1 VYRVLHDEYVAD
13 EETMDVLARS
23 SEQSPLSPSWVPSEG
38 IQQLAAEHNRAVPA
52 VGAERAIHYTDFY
65 KNEAQRYSTAQQLN
79 AHSLAY
85 HLRHR
90 TVRIYDNERIVGTHT
105 EHRIGAICQIEKAGV
120 PMLEDLFRFEK
131 RAVNPL
137 AIDPKARWTLL
148 RSAIPYWLNRNIT
161 MQSFP
166 WSRRIRFA
174 KEQLSGTWF
183 TVNEAGG
190 VAHFLP
196 DYESIIQLGT
206 EGLRER

>member
-1 VYRVLHDEYVAD
+1 MVLQAQ
-13 EETMDVLARS
+13 S
-23 SEQSPLSPSWVPSEG
+23 SERSPSSPVGCSWVPSERV
-38 IQQLAAEHNRAVPA
+38 QQLAAEHNRAVPA

-65 KNEAQRYSTAQQLN
+65 KNEAQHYSTAAELN

-90 TVRIYDNERIVGTHT
+90 SIRIYDNECIVGTHT

-137 AIDPKARWTLL
+137 AIDSKARWALL
-148 RSAIPYWLNRNIT
+148 RSVIPYWFNRNVA

-166 WSRRIRFA
+166 LLRRFRFA

-190 VAHFLP
+190 IAHFLP
-196 DYESIIQLGT
+196 DYE
-206 EGLRER
+206 